1 MGKHHILGDRHKE
14 PAKITKMEWS
24 WKLRSTDFQEGV
36 KGYGGQT
43 DKGQNASFRSDNKNA
58 HLTTAAAVSV
68 GGMNRSL

>member
-1 MGKHHILGDRHKE
+1 
-14 PAKITKMEWS
+14 MEWS
-24 WKLRSTDFQEGV
+24 WKLRSRDFQEGV

-43 DKGQNASFRSDNKNA
+43 EKGQNASFRSDKKNA